1 MAENFKLLESD
12 TLFFSPTMKNPLV
25 SGCLLAIQLQAEIN
39 SHQDVIQRSQLML
52 ADSLDQLFGRFC
64 SLNCSSDVAARMK
77 LDFEPTTDA
86 VAFDEPFSCL
96 PF

>member
-12 TLFFSPTMKNPLV
+12 TLLLSPTMKNPLV
-25 SGCLLAIQLQAEIN
+25 SGCNLAIQLQAEIN
-39 SHQDVIQRSQLML
+39 SHQDVIQCSQLM

-64 SLNCSSDVAARMK
+64 SLNCSSDVATRMQ

-86 VAFDEPFSCL
+86 VAFDEPVSCL